1 MLFLAFLHPRA
12 GLQLFGLLLVDAVDI
27 FAEPDHTVLL
37 HESLTMID
45 KPLTRRSFLPTGLAL
60 GGIGLQL
67 ANSGA
72 AHAADAPAS
81 APAGLTAAPT
91 SMSGVSPRLTV
102 HAIDSY
108 NGVTGAG
115 LKYDLSRFESDRWV
129 PIKSVL
135 SAPGGRPAD
144 PLLIGD
150 AYRTGRYEILLN
162 LDDYFAMMH
171 AKLPQPP
178 FLSKVPLR
186 FVIQDPSQRVHL
198 AALFSPWG
206 YSYYR
211 GS

>member
-1 MLFLAFLHPRA
+1 
-12 GLQLFGLLLVDAVDI
+12 
-27 FAEPDHTVLL
+27 
-37 HESLTMID
+37 MID
-45 KPLTRRSFLPTGLAL
+45 KPLTRRSFIPASLAL
-60 GGIGLQL
+60 GGVGLQL
-67 ANSGA
+67 VNAT
-72 AHAADAPAS
+72 AADAPAS
-81 APAGLTAAPT
+81 GPAGLTAAPT

-102 HAIDSY
+102 HAIDSF

-115 LKYDLSRFESDRWV
+115 LKYELSRFEGDRWQPV
-129 PIKSVL
+129 KTTVST
-135 SAPGGRPAD
+135 PGGRPAD

-150 AYRTGRYEILLN
+150 AYRTGRYEILLH
-162 LDDYFAMMH
+162 LDDYFAMMN

-186 FVIQDPSQRVHL
+186 FVINDASQRVHV